1 MQLGSKVKVIE
12 LLDFEKEIGIKIG
25 SIGIVKKI
33 YTCDCLNDVLFKEKI
48 DEDCP
53 NLNKDGTYKMFKF
66 QLEKVVE

>member
-33 YTCDCLNDVLFKEKI
+33 YTCACLNDVLFEEEV
-48 DEDCP
+48 DEDCL
-53 NLNKDGTYKMFKF
+53 NLNKDGTYNMFDF